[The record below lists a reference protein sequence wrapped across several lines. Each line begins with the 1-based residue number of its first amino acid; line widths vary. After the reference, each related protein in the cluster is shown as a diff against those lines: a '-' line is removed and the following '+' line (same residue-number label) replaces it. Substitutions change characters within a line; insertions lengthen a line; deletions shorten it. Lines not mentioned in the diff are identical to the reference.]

1 MPSGSTWQG
10 STQRRPGSVGPVPE
24 DDERSEDDV
33 GLGRTLAL
41 SDGVFAI
48 SMTLLAFQI
57 QPPALTKGDVH
68 RLLVHDLAKMSDVY
82 WVYVLSF
89 TVIGLLWLVH
99 HRLFRHID
107 RADEVLM
114 AVNLFFLMVVAAIP
128 FPSAV
133 LGRYGNERVSVV
145 LYAATMSLAAW
156 LLTALTIVVK
166 RRNLLGPSGSEEGLR
181 QGRWRA
187 ATTAT
192 VFALSIPIAFVA
204 TSIAPLT
211 WMATLLVRFLPLPG
225 LRKAARSELR

>member
-1 MPSGSTWQG
+1 
-10 STQRRPGSVGPVPE
+10 VPE
-24 DDERSEDDV
+24 DDEQSEGDV

-57 QPPALTKGDVH
+57 QPPPPPAKGDVH
-68 RLLVHDLAKMSDVY
+68 RFLVHDLAKMSDLY

-99 HRLFRHID
+99 HRLFRHVV

-114 AVNLFFLMVVAAIP
+114 GVNLFFLMVVAALP

-166 RRNLLGPSGSEEGLR
+166 HRNLMGPSGSEEGLR
-181 QGRWRA
+181 QGKWRA

-211 WMATLLVRFLPLPG
+211 WIATLLVRFIPLPG
-225 LRKAARSELR
+225 LRRKAMRPPRP